1 MAKVGRD
8 HVRKVLGMALVAEL
22 AKMTRRSCFDAFAK
36 WKMVKTD
43 RLHAHK
49 PRFWV

>member
-1 MAKVGRD
+1 MAKMGCG

-22 AKMTRRSCFDAFAK
+22 AKMTRHSCFDAFAK